1 MSRTTAVDPA
11 VAEPAVGAAAAT
23 SQRLQ
28 RRRRA
33 AGLALVVAALA
44 LAALLSVMVG
54 SKQLLPAEILQ
65 ALVAPTGSDV
75 DRIVLELRL
84 PRTLA
89 AVVVGAALGVSG
101 ALIQAFT
108 RNPLGD
114 PGILGVNAGASLG
127 VACGMTLFG
136 TSVPAQHLGFAF
148 VGALVAT
155 VVVLFIGAAGRS
167 ADPVRLTL
175 AGVAVAA
182 VLSGITTAITLLD
195 PGTFNQMRGWAA
207 GTFVERDLD
216 VVLPA
221 VPVVGAGLVIALF
234 CARSLNALG
243 LGDDLASA
251 LGTHV
256 GLTRALAVIAIT
268 LLAGAATAVAG
279 PIGFVGLM
287 VPHVARWMVGPDQR
301 WILPYSA
308 VLAPVVLLVSDVVGR
323 VVLWPGEVPVGIV
336 TAFVGAP
343 VLIWLVRRRTA
354 TGL

>member
-1 MSRTTAVDPA
+1 MGRRTT
-11 VAEPAVGAAAAT
+11 G
-23 SQRLQ
+23 
-28 RRRRA
+28 
-33 AGLALVVAALA
+33 LVVAV
-44 LAALLSVMVG
+44 AALVLTALVSVMVG
-54 SKQLLPAEILQ
+54 SKALLPADILQ
-65 ALVAPTGSDV
+65 AITAPSGSET

-89 AVVVGAALGVSG
+89 ALVVGAALGVSG

-127 VACGMTLFG
+127 VACGVALFG
-136 TSVPAQHLGFAF
+136 ARVPVQHLGFAF
-148 VGALVAT
+148 VGALLAT
-155 VVVLFIGAAGRS
+155 VVVLFIGAVGRS

-182 VLSGITTAITLLD
+182 VLSGITTAMTLLD

-216 VVLPA
+216 VILPA
-221 VPVVGAGLVIALF
+221 VPFVAVGLLVALL

-251 LGTHV
+251 LGTRV
-256 GLTRALAVIAIT
+256 GSTRVLAVVAIT

-287 VPHVARWMVGPDQR
+287 VPHVARWIVGPDQR
-301 WILPYSA
+301 WIIPYSM
-308 VLAPVVLLVSDVVGR
+308 VLAPVVLLVSDVIGR
-323 VVLWPGEVPVGIV
+323 VLLWPGEVPVGVV

-343 VLIWLVRRRTA
+343 VLIWLVRRRKA
-354 TGL
+354 SGL

>member
-1 MSRTTAVDPA
+1 MSRTQQ
-11 VAEPAVGAAAAT
+11 E
-23 SQRLQ
+23 Q

-54 SKQLLPAEILQ
+54 SKQLLPAQILQ

-127 VACGMTLFG
+127 VACGIALFG

-195 PGTFNQMRGWAA
+195 PVTFNQMRGWAA

-221 VPVVGAGLVIALF
+221 VPVVGAGLLIALV

-256 GLTRALAVIAIT
+256 GLTRALAVTAIT

-287 VPHVARWMVGPDQR
+287 VPHVARWLVGPDQR

-354 TGL
+354 SAL

>member
-1 MSRTTAVDPA
+1 MA
-11 VAEPAVGAAAAT
+11 
-23 SQRLQ
+23 
-28 RRRRA
+28 RRA
-33 AGLALVVAALA
+33 SGLVLAVVALA
-44 LAALLSVMVG
+44 LAVLLSVMVG

-65 ALVAPTGSDV
+65 AVTAPTGSEN

-89 AVVVGAALGVSG
+89 TLVVGPALGVAG

-127 VACGMTLFG
+127 VALGVALFG
-136 TSVPAQHLGFAF
+136 ARLPTQYLGLAFA
-148 VGALVAT
+148 GALLAT
-155 VVVLFIGAAGRS
+155 LAVLFIGAMGRS

-182 VLSGITTAITLLD
+182 VLAGTTTALTLLD
-195 PGTFNQMRGWAA
+195 PVTFNQMRGWEA
-207 GTFVERDLD
+207 GTFVERGLD

-221 VPVVGAGLVIALF
+221 VPFVGVGLVIALV
-234 CARSLNALG
+234 CARSLNTLA

-251 LGTHV
+251 LGTRT
-256 GLTRALAVIAIT
+256 GLVRAFVVAAIT
-268 LLAGAATAVAG
+268 LLAGAATAIAG
-279 PIGFVGLM
+279 PVAFVGLM
-287 VPHVARWMVGPDQR
+287 VPHVARWIVGPDQR
-301 WILPYSA
+301 WIIPYSM

-323 VVLWPGEVPVGIV
+323 VVLWPSEVPVGLV

-343 VLIWLVRRRTA
+343 VLIWLVRRRKA
-354 TGL
+354 SAL

>member
-1 MSRTTAVDPA
+1 MGRRTT
-11 VAEPAVGAAAAT
+11 G
-23 SQRLQ
+23 
-28 RRRRA
+28 
-33 AGLALVVAALA
+33 LVVAV
-44 LAALLSVMVG
+44 AALVLTALVSVMVG
-54 SKQLLPAEILQ
+54 SKALLPADILQ
-65 ALVAPTGSDV
+65 AITAPSGSET

-89 AVVVGAALGVSG
+89 ALVVGAALGVSG

-127 VACGMTLFG
+127 VACGVALFG
-136 TSVPAQHLGFAF
+136 ARVPVQHLGFAF
-148 VGALVAT
+148 VGALLAT
-155 VVVLFIGAAGRS
+155 VVVLFIGAVGRS

-175 AGVAVAA
+175 AGVAIAA
-182 VLSGITTAITLLD
+182 VLSGITTAMTLLD

-216 VVLPA
+216 VILPA
-221 VPVVGAGLVIALF
+221 VPFVAVGLLVALL

-251 LGTHV
+251 LGTRV
-256 GLTRALAVIAIT
+256 GSTRVLAVVAIT

-287 VPHVARWMVGPDQR
+287 VPHVARWIVGPDQR
-301 WILPYSA
+301 WIIPYSM

-323 VVLWPGEVPVGIV
+323 VLLWPGEVPVGVV

-354 TGL
+354 SGL

>member
-1 MSRTTAVDPA
+1 M
-11 VAEPAVGAAAAT
+11 G
-23 SQRLQ
+23 
-28 RRRRA
+28 RRA
-33 AGLALVVAALA
+33 AGLVLAIVALA
-44 LAALLSVMVG
+44 LTALVSVMVG
-54 SKQLLPAEILQ
+54 SKALLPADIV
-65 ALVAPTGSDV
+65 AAIVAPSGSEA

-89 AVVVGAALGVSG
+89 ALVVGAALGVSG

-127 VACGMTLFG
+127 VACGVALFG
-136 TSVPAQHLGFAF
+136 TRVPVQHLGFAF
-148 VGALVAT
+148 VGALLAT
-155 VVVLFIGAAGRS
+155 VVVLFIGAVGRS

-182 VLSGITTAITLLD
+182 VLSGITTAMTLLD

-221 VPVVGAGLVIALF
+221 VPFVAVGLLIALVS
-234 CARSLNALG
+234 ARSLNALG

-251 LGTHV
+251 LGTRV
-256 GLTRALAVIAIT
+256 GSTRVLAIIAIT

-287 VPHVARWMVGPDQR
+287 VPHVARWIVGPDQR
-301 WILPYSA
+301 WIIPYSM
-308 VLAPVVLLVSDVVGR
+308 VLAPVVLLVSDVIGR
-323 VVLWPGEVPVGIV
+323 VLLWPGEVPVGVV

-343 VLIWLVRRRTA
+343 VLIWLVRRRKA
-354 TGL
+354 SGL

>member
-1 MSRTTAVDPA
+1 MA
-11 VAEPAVGAAAAT
+11 
-23 SQRLQ
+23 
-28 RRRRA
+28 RRA
-33 AGLALVVAALA
+33 SGLVLAVVALA
-44 LAALLSVMVG
+44 LAVLLSVMVG

-65 ALVAPTGSDV
+65 AVTAPTGSEN

-89 AVVVGAALGVSG
+89 ALVVGPALGVAG

-127 VACGMTLFG
+127 VALGVALFG
-136 TSVPAQHLGFAF
+136 ARLPTQYLGLAFA
-148 VGALVAT
+148 GALLAT
-155 VVVLFIGAAGRS
+155 LAVLFIGAMGRS

-182 VLSGITTAITLLD
+182 VLAGTTTALTLLD
-195 PGTFNQMRGWAA
+195 PVTFNQMRGWEA
-207 GTFVERDLD
+207 GTFVERGLD

-221 VPVVGAGLVIALF
+221 VPFVGVGLVIALV
-234 CARSLNALG
+234 CARSLNTLA

-251 LGTHV
+251 LGTRT
-256 GLTRALAVIAIT
+256 GLVRAFVVAAIT
-268 LLAGAATAVAG
+268 LLAGAATAIAG
-279 PIGFVGLM
+279 PVAFVGLM
-287 VPHVARWMVGPDQR
+287 VPHVARWIVGPDQR
-301 WILPYSA
+301 WIIPYSM

-323 VVLWPGEVPVGIV
+323 VVLWPSEVPVGLV

-343 VLIWLVRRRTA
+343 VLIWLVRRRKA
-354 TGL
+354 SAL